1 MKKNSKHLKRTVSL
15 AVAAILALGLTA
27 CGNDSSAANAN
38 AGSNGGQDVR
48 TITVCAAPG
57 FFPITYADDDG
68 NAAGYDVEV
77 FKAIDE
83 LLPQYEFKFELADK
97 ETLNVG
103 VQTGTYQ
110 VGINMLFR
118 NAERE
123 ETYLIPEHN
132 MGNATIVLLY
142 NANAEPVTG
151 FQDVY
156 DRGLKIYPTT
166 PAGGIPQVINRWN
179 EAHPDAQVEIELD
192 SSTNTG
198 DSLAAIQAG
207 EYDVSPTILQVYALY
222 PEEAV
227 VGLTYS
233 DPVDLIHTYPIVNKN
248 ETELYEAID
257 ESLAKLYEDG
267 TLSRISNEIFGYDVF
282 ELQ

>member
-1 MKKNSKHLKRTVSL
+1 MKKNSKNLKRTVSL
-15 AVAAILALGLTA
+15 AFAAILALGLTA
-27 CGNDSSAANAN
+27 CGNDSTASNANAN
-38 AGSNGGQDVR
+38 GDQDVR

-110 VGINMLFR
+110 VGINMLFW
-118 NAERE
+118 NAERA

-132 MGNATIVLLY
+132 MGNATIGLIY
-142 NANAEPVTG
+142 NASAEPVTS

-156 DRGLKIYPTT
+156 DRGLRIYPTT

-192 SSTNTG
+192 SSMNTA
-198 DSLAAIQAG
+198 DSLAAVQTG
-207 EYDVSPTILQVYALY
+207 EYDLTVNILQVYNMY
-222 PEEAV
+222 SEEARA
-227 VGLTYS
+227 GLAVS
-233 DPVDLIHTYPIVNKN
+233 DPVDIIHTYPIINKN
-248 ETELYEAID
+248 ETELYKAID
-257 ESLAKLYEDG
+257 ECLAKLYEDG
-267 TLSRISNEIFGYDVF
+267 TLSKISNDIFGFDVF
-282 ELQ
+282 QLQ

>member
-1 MKKNSKHLKRTVSL
+1 MKKRSNYLKKTVSMGL
-15 AVAAILALGLTA
+15 AAILVLGLTA
-27 CGNDSSAANAN
+27 CGNDSTGTNAN
-38 AGSNGGQDVR
+38 AGSKGDQDVR
-48 TITVCAAPG
+48 VITICAAPG

-77 FKAIDE
+77 FKKIDE
-83 LLPQYEFKFELADK
+83 MLPQYEFKFELADK

-132 MGNATIVLLY
+132 MGNATIGLIY
-142 NANAEPVTG
+142 NANAEPITG

-156 DRGLKIYPTT
+156 DRGLRIYPTT
-166 PAGGIPQVINRWN
+166 PAGGIPQVVNRWN
-179 EAHPDAQVEIELD
+179 DAHPDAQVEIELD
-192 SSTNTG
+192 SGMNTA
-198 DSLAAIQAG
+198 DALAAVQTG
-207 EYDVSPTILQVYALY
+207 EYDLTINILQVYNLY
-222 PEEAV
+222 SEEARA
-227 VGLTYS
+227 GLTVS
-233 DPVDLIHTYPIVNKN
+233 DPVDVIHTYPIINKN

-257 ESLAKLYEDG
+257 ECLASLYEDG
-267 TLSRISNEIFGYDVF
+267 TLSKISNEVFGYDVF

>member
-1 MKKNSKHLKRTVSL
+1 MKKVSKHLKKTVSI
-15 AVAAILALGLTA
+15 AVAAALTFGMTA
-27 CGNDSSAANAN
+27 CGSS
-38 AGSNGGQDVR
+38 GGDGDQDVR
-48 TITVCAAPG
+48 TITICAAPG

-83 LLPQYEFKFELADK
+83 MLPQYKFKFELADK

-132 MGNATIVLLY
+132 MGNATIGLIY
-142 NANAEPVTG
+142 NANAEAITSL
-151 FQDVY
+151 QDVY
-156 DRGLKIYPTT
+156 DRGLRIYPTT
-166 PAGGIPQVINRWN
+166 PAGGIPQVVNRWN
-179 EAHPDAQVEIELD
+179 EAHPDAQVKIELD
-192 SSTNTG
+192 SSMNTA
-198 DSLAAIQAG
+198 DSLAAVQTG
-207 EYDVSPTILQVYALY
+207 EYDLTINILQVYNMFSEQARAGL
-222 PEEAV
+222 AV
-227 VGLTYS
+227 S
-233 DPVDLIHTYPIVNKN
+233 DPVDIIHTYPIINKN

-257 ESLAKLYEDG
+257 ECLAILYEDG
-267 TLSRISNEIFGYDVF
+267 TLTKISNEIFGYDVF

>member
-38 AGSNGGQDVR
+38 VGSNGGQDVR

-142 NANAEPVTG
+142 NANAEPVIG

>member
-1 MKKNSKHLKRTVSL
+1 MKLNSKNLKRIVSL
-15 AVAAILALGLTA
+15 AFAATLALGLTA
-27 CGNDSSAANAN
+27 CGNDS
-38 AGSNGGQDVR
+38 AGSNDDQDVR
-48 TITVCAAPG
+48 TITICAAPG

-83 LLPQYEFKFELADK
+83 LLPQYKFKFELADK

-132 MGNATIVLLY
+132 LGNATIVLVY
-142 NANAEPVTG
+142 NENAEPINS

-156 DRGLKIYPTT
+156 DRGLKIYPTS

-192 SSTNTG
+192 SSMNTG
-198 DSLAAIQAG
+198 DALKAIQAG
-207 EYDVSPTILQVYALY
+207 EYDVSPNILQVFALY
-222 PEEAV
+222 PAEAV
-227 VGLTYS
+227 IGLTYS
-233 DPVDLIHTYPIVNKN
+233 DPVDLIHTYPIINKN